1 MTTPIGFIVNGLV
14 AGDGIVHVLGR
25 CGDDF
30 IAVGDA
36 FETIYVPQV
45 ESPVADDLGAAR
57 PVRLRVERVQAY
69 QRELPLLSGGMTGTL
84 DLRGEGIDLL
94 VPGGVLG
101 AVVHQSTDVRQGEQ
115 VAHPSQPR
123 PAN

>member
-14 AGDGIVHVLGR
+14 AGDGLVHVLGR
-25 CGDDF
+25 CGDEF

-36 FETIYVPQV
+36 FETIYLPRG
-45 ESPVADDLGAAR
+45 ESAPAQDLGIAR

-69 QRELPLLSGGMTGTL
+69 QRELPQLSGGMTGTI
-84 DLRGEGIDLL
+84 DLRGEGLDLL

-101 AVVHQSTDVRQGEQ
+101 AVVHHASDASQTGHIT
-115 VAHPSQPR
+115 HPSQPR
-123 PAN
+123 PAT